1 MVRKGAKQKT
11 LKISHDVS
19 LIMDF
24 IYGSCPSYYYRLA
37 IKKAPNVGIQLLGAL
52 NKKLVNDK
60 LPFNLIF
67 KVAQS
72 PYILS
77 T

>member
-1 MVRKGAKQKT
+1 MG
-11 LKISHDVS
+11 
-19 LIMDF
+19 F